1 MSAPYIQ
8 AYTNG
13 RLHPA
18 TEPSLSPLSRG
29 FLYGDAVYEVWRT
42 CGGAIFA
49 WEEHFRRLEASAA
62 SLHFALPFT
71 REEMLAAIRRTA
83 AAYRAVAGGTH
94 ELYIRLQVSR
104 GTGPIGL
111 DPVLAET
118 PEVVLLV
125 QKCPEL
131 SAAALDRGVTLSI
144 ARDLRRNPAQALDP
158 AWKTGNYLNNILG
171 LREARARGADDVLF
185 LNLQGELTEAS
196 TANVAV
202 VRDGAVITPPRSA
215 GILMGI
221 TRDFLIRQVAPA
233 AGVAVREVAIRPEE
247 LPDCRE
253 AFVLSTTKDLAPVA
267 AIDDVRF
274 EVGPGTVTARLR
286 TAWAA
291 FVRERIAQ
299 HPELRVG

>member
-1 MSAPYIQ
+1 MSVPYIQ

-42 CGGAIFA
+42 CGGTIFA

-62 SLHFALPFT
+62 ALHFALPFT
-71 REEMLAAIRRTA
+71 REEMLVAIRRTV
-83 AAYRAVAGGTH
+83 AAYRAASGGTD

-104 GTGPIGL
+104 GAGAIGL
-111 DPVLAET
+111 DPALAAT
-118 PEVVLLV
+118 PDVVLLV

-131 SAAALDRGVTLSI
+131 SAAALDRGVTLAI
-144 ARDLRRNPAQALDP
+144 ARELRRNPAQALDP

-196 TANVAV
+196 TANVAL
-202 VRDGAVITPPRSA
+202 VRDGAVVTPPRSA

-221 TRDFLIRQVAPA
+221 TRDFLIRHVAPA
-233 AGVAVREVAIRPEE
+233 AGVAVRETAIRPED
-247 LPDCRE
+247 LPACRE
-253 AFVLSTTKDLAPVA
+253 AFILSTTKDLAPVA

-274 EVGPGTVTARLR
+274 EVGSGTVTARLR
-286 TAWAA
+286 MAWAA